1 MAVNAARDLPRLAA
15 VIGIGVLAVLPMAKL
30 PAFYDSFLY
39 LVFFWVSLS
48 TSWALLSGFAGY
60 FSLGHAAFFGVG
72 MYTTAV
78 LTTKFGMPFLPTLPV
93 AAVIPAL
100 LAVGIGAI
108 VFRLRRLRG
117 ELFAL
122 LTLAVTFVIATVI
135 LNTPIDGGGGIFM
148 SAVPLPA
155 IMPTP
160 TGSIYVLGFVLSVA
174 TLAIAWKVVHSRFGL
189 GLFAIHDDEDVAEA
203 KGVPTFRYK
212 LAAFALSAGIAGA
225 VGGVHA
231 MFVGFLTVEGT
242 FDLTVPLYVVLMSV
256 IGGSRSWYGPAIGA
270 AFITTLLYT
279 FMSGGEAMIGRALV
293 GFILILAILWLPDGL
308 VPAVKKW
315 LGRRRSGVT
324 KPPHLVMPKQTLAEV
339 TPVVPAA
346 KPVGDRVLLQV
357 RGAAKRFGGLQA
369 LAGVDLDV
377 REGEILGLVGPN
389 GSGKTTLINVISGF
403 YPLSGGAI
411 TVDGAEIGHVPA
423 HEIAR
428 RGVARTYQI
437 PRPFANMTVLE
448 NVALAATFGG
458 PTSSAKEIREG
469 ALHWLEF
476 TGLADKTDVLPAGLN
491 LHERKFLEL
500 ARALAARPK
509 LLLLDEVLSGLNP
522 AEVDNA
528 IRLVR
533 AIRAQGATIVFVE
546 HLMRAV
552 VELSDR
558 IAVLN
563 EGKLFA
569 LGAPREVMRDPR
581 VVSIYLGKAYAA

>member
-1 MAVNAARDLPRLAA
+1 MAITASRDLPKLAA
-15 VIGIGVLAVLPMAKL
+15 VLAIGVFAFLPMARL

-39 LVFFWVSLS
+39 LVFFWISLS

-60 FSLGHAAFFGVG
+60 FSLGHAAFFGAG

-78 LTTKFGMPFLPTLPV
+78 MTTKFEVPLLLTLPV
-93 AAVIPAL
+93 AAVLPAL
-100 LAVGIGAI
+100 LAVGIGAV

-122 LTLAVTFVIATVI
+122 LTLAVTFVIATII

-160 TGSIYVLGFVLSVA
+160 TGSIYALGFVICVA
-174 TLAIAWKVVHSRFGL
+174 TLAIAWKVAHSRLGM

-231 MFVGFLTVEGT
+231 MYVGFITVAGT
-242 FDLTVPLYVVLMSV
+242 FELTVPLYVVLMSV
-256 IGGSRSWYGPAIGA
+256 IGGSRSWFGPAIGA
-270 AFITTLLYT
+270 AFITTLLYA
-279 FMSGGEAMIGRALV
+279 FISGGEAMVGRAIV
-293 GFILILAILWLPDGL
+293 GLILILSILWLPDGL

-315 LGRRRSGVT
+315 QARRRTG
-324 KPPHLVMPKQTLAEV
+324 MARQ
-339 TPVVPAA
+339 PVADVAPIVPAA
-346 KPVGDRVLLQV
+346 RPVGERALLQV
-357 RGAAKRFGGLQA
+357 RGASKRFGGLQA
-369 LAGVDLDV
+369 LSDVDLDV

-403 YPLSGGAI
+403 YPLSGGTI
-411 TVDGAEIGHVPA
+411 TVDGAEIGRVAA
-423 HEIAR
+423 HDIAR

-437 PRPFANMTVLE
+437 PRPFVNMTVLE
-448 NVALAATFGG
+448 NVILAATFGG
-458 PTSSAKEIREG
+458 PPRRAAEIRDE
-469 ALHWLEF
+469 ALHWIGF
-476 TGLADKTDVLPAGLN
+476 TGLGGKEDVLPAGLN

-500 ARALAARPK
+500 ARALSAKPK

-563 EGKLFA
+563 EGRLFA
-569 LGAPREVMRDPR
+569 IGLPREVMRDPR

>member
-1 MAVNAARDLPRLAA
+1 MNAARDLPKVVAGLAIVA
-15 VIGIGVLAVLPMAKL
+15 LALLPTAGL
-30 PAFYDSFLY
+30 PAFYDSFVY

-72 MYTTAV
+72 MYTTAT
-78 LTTKFGMPFLPTLPV
+78 LTTKAGVPFLLTIPAAAAV
-93 AAVIPAL
+93 AAL
-100 LAVGIGAI
+100 LGVGIGAV

-122 LTLAVTFVIATVI
+122 LTLAVTFVIGTII
-135 LNTPIDGGGGIFM
+135 LNTPIDGGGGVFM
-148 SAVPLPA
+148 SAVPLPRL
-155 IMPTP
+155 MSTP
-160 TGSIYVLGFVLSVA
+160 TGTIYILGFALCVL
-174 TLAIAWKVVHSRFGL
+174 TLAIAWWVAHSRLGM

-212 LAAFALSAGIAGA
+212 LLAFALSAGIAGA
-225 VGGVHA
+225 VGGIHA
-231 MFVGFLTVEGT
+231 MYVGFLTVAGT
-242 FDLTVPLYVVLMSV
+242 FELTVPLYVVLMSV
-256 IGGSRSWYGPAIGA
+256 LGGSRHWLGPAVGA
-270 AFITTLLYT
+270 TAITTLLYA
-279 FMSGGEAMIGRALV
+279 FISGGEAMIGRAIV
-293 GFILILAILWLPDGL
+293 GLTLITAILWLPDG
-308 VPAVKKW
+308 VIPAIQQGLKK
-315 LGRRRSGVT
+315 RRPAPDKAR
-324 KPPHLVMPKQTLAEV
+324 AE
-339 TPVVPAA
+339 VVPAEVV
-346 KPVGDRVLLQV
+346 PIVLATVQPIAGRHILEV
-357 RGAAKRFGGLQA
+357 RAVTKRFGGLRA

-377 REGEILGLVGPN
+377 REGEIFGLVGPN
-389 GSGKTTLINVISGF
+389 GSGKTTLINVIAGH
-403 YPLSGGAI
+403 YPLSSGTV
-411 TVDGAEIGHVPA
+411 TVDGVSIGSLAA

-437 PRPFANMTVLE
+437 PRPFANMSVLD

-458 PTSSAKEIREG
+458 PVRAQREIHEEAR
-469 ALHWLEF
+469 HWIGF
-476 TGLADKTDVLPAGLN
+476 TGLGGKEKALPAELN

-500 ARALAARPK
+500 ARALAAKPK

-522 AEVDNA
+522 AEIDSA

-533 AIRAQGATIVFVE
+533 AIRGQGATIVFVE

-569 LGAPREVMRDPR
+569 LGVPREVMCDPR

>member
-1 MAVNAARDLPRLAA
+1 MTVSRDLPKLAA
-15 VIGIGVLAVLPMAKL
+15 VVAIGVFAVLPMARL

-39 LVFFWVSLS
+39 LVFFWISLS

-60 FSLGHAAFFGVG
+60 FSLGHAAFFGAG
-72 MYTTAV
+72 MYATAV
-78 LTTKFGMPFLPTLPV
+78 MTTKFEVPFLLTLPV
-93 AAVIPAL
+93 AAALPAL
-100 LAVGIGAI
+100 LAVGIGAV

-122 LTLAVTFVIATVI
+122 LTLAVTFVIATII

-160 TGSIYVLGFVLSVA
+160 TGSIYALGFVICVA
-174 TLAIAWKVVHSRFGL
+174 TLVIAWKVAHSRLGMGL
-189 GLFAIHDDEDVAEA
+189 YAIHDDEDVAEA

-231 MFVGFLTVEGT
+231 MYVGFITVAGT
-242 FDLTVPLYVVLMSV
+242 FELTVPLYVVLMSV
-256 IGGSRSWYGPAIGA
+256 IGGSRSWFGPAIGA
-270 AFITTLLYT
+270 AFITTLLYA
-279 FMSGGEAMIGRALV
+279 FISGGEAMVGRAIV
-293 GFILILAILWLPDGL
+293 GVILILSILWLPDGL

-315 LGRRRSGVT
+315 RARRRAGVT
-324 KPPHLVMPKQTLAEV
+324 RQPVADVAPIV
-339 TPVVPAA
+339 TAA
-346 KPVGDRVLLQV
+346 RPVGERALLQV
-357 RGAAKRFGGLQA
+357 RGASKRFGGLQA
-369 LAGVDLDV
+369 LRDVDLDV

-403 YPLSGGAI
+403 YPLSGGTI
-411 TVDGAEIGHVPA
+411 TVDGAEIGRVAA
-423 HEIAR
+423 HDIAR

-437 PRPFANMTVLE
+437 PRPFVNMTVLE
-448 NVALAATFGG
+448 NVVLAATFGG
-458 PTSSAKEIREG
+458 PPRRAAEIRDE
-469 ALHWLEF
+469 ALHWIGF
-476 TGLADKTDVLPAGLN
+476 TGLAGKEDVLPAGLN

-500 ARALAARPK
+500 ARALAAKPK

-563 EGKLFA
+563 EGRLFA
-569 LGAPREVMRDPR
+569 LGLPREVMRDPR

>member
-1 MAVNAARDLPRLAA
+1 MNASRDLPKLVAA
-15 VIGIGVLAVLPMAKL
+15 IAVGVFALLPMAKL

-72 MYTTAV
+72 MYTTAA
-78 LTTKFGMPFLPTLPV
+78 LTTKFEVPFLLTLPL
-93 AAVIPAL
+93 AAILPAL
-100 LAVGIGAI
+100 LALGIGAV

-122 LTLAVTFVIATVI
+122 LTLAVTFVIATII
-135 LNTPIDGGGGIFM
+135 LNTPIDGGGGVFM

-160 TGSIYVLGFVLSVA
+160 TGSIYALGFVLCVA
-174 TLAIAWKVVHSRFGL
+174 TLAIAWKVVHSRLGM

-212 LAAFALSAGIAGA
+212 LAAFALSAAIAGA

-231 MFVGFLTVEGT
+231 MYVGFITVAGT
-242 FDLTVPLYVVLMSV
+242 FELTVPLYVVLMSV
-256 IGGSRSWYGPAIGA
+256 LGGSRSWFGPAIGA
-270 AFITTLLYT
+270 AFITTLLYA
-279 FMSGGEAMIGRALV
+279 FISGGEAMVGRAIV
-293 GFILILAILWLPDGL
+293 GVILILSILWLPDGV
-308 VPAVKKW
+308 VPAAKKW
-315 LGRRRSGVT
+315 LAKRRTAPVRVSV
-324 KPPHLVMPKQTLAEV
+324 EV
-339 TPVVPAA
+339 VPVVPAA
-346 KPVGDRVLLQV
+346 RPIGQRALLQV

-369 LAGVDLDV
+369 LAGIDLDV

-403 YPLSGGAI
+403 YPLSAGSIA
-411 TVDGAEIGHVPA
+411 VDGTEIGHLPA

-437 PRPFANMTVLE
+437 PRPFVNMTVLE

-458 PTSSAKEIREG
+458 PPRRAAEIRDE
-469 ALHWLEF
+469 ALHWIGF
-476 TGLADKTDVLPAGLN
+476 TGLAGKEDVLPAGLN

-500 ARALAARPK
+500 ARALAAKPK
-509 LLLLDEVLSGLNP
+509 LLLLDEVLSGLNT

-563 EGKLFA
+563 EGKMFA
-569 LGAPREVMRDPR
+569 LGQPREVMRDPR

>member
-1 MAVNAARDLPRLAA
+1 MNPARDLPRLGA
-15 VIGIGVLAVLPMAKL
+15 VIAILVLAGLPMAHL

-60 FSLGHAAFFGVG
+60 FSLGHAAFYGAG

-78 LTTKFGMPFLPTLPV
+78 MSAKFGVPFLLTLPV
-93 AAVIPAL
+93 AAAIPAL
-100 LAVGIGAI
+100 MAIGIGAV

-122 LTLAVTFVIATVI
+122 LTLAVTFVVATVI

-155 IMPTP
+155 LMPTP
-160 TGSIYVLGFVLSVA
+160 TGTIYLLGFILCVA
-174 TLAIAWKVVHSRFGL
+174 SLLIAWKVAHSRLGMGL
-189 GLFAIHDDEDVAEA
+189 YAIHDDEDVAEA

-212 LAAFALSAGIAGA
+212 LIAFGLSAGIAGA

-231 MFVGFLTVEGT
+231 MYVGFLTVAGT
-242 FDLTVPLYVVLMSV
+242 FELSVPLFVVLMSV
-256 IGGSRSWYGPAIGA
+256 LGGSRHWSGPAIGA
-270 AFITTLLYT
+270 TFITCLLYAFI
-279 FMSGGEAMIGRALV
+279 SGGEAMIGRAVV
-293 GFILILAILWLPDGL
+293 GLILIVAILWLPDGV
-308 VPAVKKW
+308 VPAVRKW
-315 LGRRRSGVT
+315 RAKRRPASAAPHPAIVQPAPAPVSGVS
-324 KPPHLVMPKQTLAEV
+324 
-339 TPVVPAA
+339 
-346 KPVGDRVLLQV
+346 
-357 RGAAKRFGGLQA
+357 GAARNLLEVKGVTKRFGGLQA
-369 LAGVDLDV
+369 LAGVDLEV
-377 REGEILGLVGPN
+377 REGEIFGLVGPN

-403 YPLSGGAI
+403 YPLTSGTI
-411 TVDGAEIGHVPA
+411 TVDGQEIGHVPA
-423 HEIAR
+423 HDIAR

-437 PRPFANMTVLE
+437 PRPFVNMTVLE
-448 NVALAATFGG
+448 NVSMAATFGG
-458 PTSSAKEIREG
+458 PRRGAAEIRDE
-469 ALHWLEF
+469 ALHWIAF
-476 TGLADKTDVLPAGLN
+476 TGLAGKEDILPAGLN

-558 IAVLN
+558 VAVLN

-581 VVSIYLGKAYAA
+581 VISIYLGKAYAA

>member
-1 MAVNAARDLPRLAA
+1 
-15 VIGIGVLAVLPMAKL
+15 
-30 PAFYDSFLY
+30 
-39 LVFFWVSLS
+39 FFWISLS

-72 MYTTAV
+72 VYTTAA
-78 LTTKFGMPFLPTLPV
+78 LTTKFGMPFLPTVPI
-93 AAVIPAL
+93 AAALAAL
-100 LAVGIGAI
+100 LAAGIGAV

-122 LTLAVTFVIATVI
+122 LTLAVTFVIATII
-135 LNTPIDGGGGIFM
+135 LNTPIDGGGGVFM
-148 SAVPLPA
+148 SAVPLPDL
-155 IMPTP
+155 MPTP
-160 TGSIYVLGFVLSVA
+160 TGTIYILGFAMCVLTLGTAWGVA
-174 TLAIAWKVVHSRFGL
+174 HSRLGM

-212 LAAFALSAGIAGA
+212 ILAFALSAGIAGA
-225 VGGVHA
+225 VGGIHA
-231 MFVGFLTVEGT
+231 MYVGFVTVAGT
-242 FDLTVPLYVVLMSV
+242 FELTVPLYVVLMSV
-256 IGGSRSWYGPAIGA
+256 LGGSRHWFGPAIGA
-270 AFITTLLYT
+270 TFITALLYAFI
-279 FMSGGEAMIGRALV
+279 SGGEAIMGRAIV
-293 GFILILAILWLPDGL
+293 GLILIVAILWLPDG
-308 VPAVKKW
+308 VIPALQKW
-315 LGRRRSGVT
+315 RKGRRAPAEEPR
-324 KPPHLVMPKQTLAEV
+324 AEV
-339 TPVVPAA
+339 VPVVPATPPRIA
-346 KPVGDRVLLQV
+346 DHHIMEV
-357 RGAAKRFGGLQA
+357 RGVTKRFGGLQA

-377 REGEILGLVGPN
+377 CEGEIFGLVGPN

-403 YPLSGGAI
+403 YPLSTGTI
-411 TVDGAEIGHVPA
+411 TVDGAEIGRVPA
-423 HEIAR
+423 HQIAR

-437 PRPFANMTVLE
+437 PRPFVNMSVLD

-458 PTSSAKEIREG
+458 PVRSKTEIRDE
-469 ALHWLEF
+469 ARHWIGF
-476 TGLADKTDVLPAGLN
+476 TGLSGKEDALPAGLN

-522 AEVDNA
+522 AEIDNA

-552 VELSDR
+552 VELCDR
-558 IAVLN
+558 VAVLN

>member
-1 MAVNAARDLPRLAA
+1 MSPARDLPKAVAALGVVALAFVPA
-15 VIGIGVLAVLPMAKL
+15 AGM
-30 PAFYDSFLY
+30 PAFYESFFY

-72 MYTTAV
+72 MYTTAA
-78 LTTKFGMPFLPTLPV
+78 LTTKFEVPFLAT
-93 AAVIPAL
+93 IPLGAGLAAL
-100 LAVGIGAI
+100 LAASIGAV

-122 LTLAVTFVIATVI
+122 LTLAVTFVIATII
-135 LNTPIDGGGGIFM
+135 LNTPIDGGAGVFM

-155 IMPTP
+155 LTSTP
-160 TGSIYVLGFVLSVA
+160 TGTIYILGFIMCVI
-174 TLAIAWKVVHSRFGL
+174 TLATAWWVAHARLGM
-189 GLFAIHDDEDVAEA
+189 GLFAIHDDEDVAEV

-212 LAAFALSAGIAGA
+212 IVAFALSGGIAGA
-225 VGGVHA
+225 VGSIHA
-231 MFVGFLTVEGT
+231 MYVGFLTVAGT
-242 FDLTVPLYVVLMSV
+242 FELSVPLFVVLMSV
-256 IGGSRSWYGPAIGA
+256 LGGARHWFGPAIGA
-270 AFITTLLYT
+270 TVITALLYAFI
-279 FMSGGEAMIGRALV
+279 SGGEAIMGRAIVGLV
-293 GFILILAILWLPDGL
+293 LIVAILWLPDG
-308 VPAVKKW
+308 
-315 LGRRRSGVT
+315 
-324 KPPHLVMPKQTLAEV
+324 
-339 TPVVPAA
+339 VVPALQKWRRRHRA
-346 KPVGDRVLLQV
+346 APAQAVRRAEVVPVMPSAPPAIGQRDILEV
-357 RGAAKRFGGLQA
+357 RGVTRRFGGLQA
-369 LAGVDLDV
+369 LAGVDLGV
-377 REGEILGLVGPN
+377 REGEIFGLVGPN

-403 YPLSGGAI
+403 YPLTSGTI
-411 TVDGAEIGHVPA
+411 TVDGAEIGHAPA

-437 PRPFANMTVLE
+437 PRPFANMTVLD
-448 NVALAATFGG
+448 NVMLCATFGG
-458 PTSSAKEIREG
+458 PVRSRAEIRDESV
-469 ALHWLEF
+469 HWIGF
-476 TGLADKTDVLPAGLN
+476 TGLAGKEEAMPAELN

-533 AIRAQGATIVFVE
+533 AIRAQGSTIVFVE

-558 IAVLN
+558 VAVLN

-581 VVSIYLGKAYAA
+581 VVGIYLGKAYAA

>member
-1 MAVNAARDLPRLAA
+1 MNAARDLPKVVAGLAIVA
-15 VIGIGVLAVLPMAKL
+15 LALLPTAGL
-30 PAFYDSFLY
+30 PAFYDSFVY

-72 MYTTAV
+72 MYTTAT
-78 LTTKFGMPFLPTLPV
+78 LTTKAGVPFLATIPV
-93 AAVIPAL
+93 AAAVAAL
-100 LAVGIGAI
+100 LGVGIGAV

-122 LTLAVTFVIATVI
+122 LTLAVTFVVATII
-135 LNTPIDGGGGIFM
+135 LNTPIDGGGGVFM
-148 SAVPLPA
+148 SAVPLPHL
-155 IMPTP
+155 MPTP
-160 TGSIYVLGFVLSVA
+160 TGTIYILGFAICVL
-174 TLAIAWKVVHSRFGL
+174 TLATAWWVAYSRLGM

-212 LAAFALSAGIAGA
+212 LLAFALSAGIAGA
-225 VGGVHA
+225 VGGIHA
-231 MFVGFLTVEGT
+231 MYVGFLTVAGT
-242 FDLTVPLYVVLMSV
+242 FELTVPLYVVLMSV
-256 IGGSRSWYGPAIGA
+256 LGGSRHWFGPAVGA
-270 AFITTLLYT
+270 TAITTLLYA
-279 FMSGGEAMIGRALV
+279 FISGGEAMIGRAIV
-293 GFILILAILWLPDGL
+293 GLILIIAILWLPDG
-308 VPAVKKW
+308 VIPAIQHWAKK
-315 LGRRRSGVT
+315 RRQPTPAKTR
-324 KPPHLVMPKQTLAEV
+324 AEV
-339 TPVVPAA
+339 VPVVPAT
-346 KPVGDRVLLQV
+346 V
-357 RGAAKRFGGLQA
+357 RPIAERHILEVRAVTKRFGGLQA
-369 LAGVDLDV
+369 LAGVDLGV
-377 REGEILGLVGPN
+377 REGEIFGLVGPN
-389 GSGKTTLINVISGF
+389 GSGKTTLINVISGH
-403 YPLSGGAI
+403 YPLSSGTI
-411 TVDGAEIGHVPA
+411 TVDGVSIGGLAA
-423 HEIAR
+423 HDIAR

-437 PRPFANMTVLE
+437 PRPFANMSVLD

-458 PTSSAKEIREG
+458 PVRVQRDIRDE
-469 ALHWLEF
+469 ARHWIGF
-476 TGLADKTDVLPAGLN
+476 TGLGGKEEALPAELN

-500 ARALAARPK
+500 ARALAAKPK

-522 AEVDNA
+522 AEIDNA

-533 AIRAQGATIVFVE
+533 AIRGQGATIVFVE

>member
-1 MAVNAARDLPRLAA
+1 MTVSRDLPKLAA
-15 VIGIGVLAVLPMAKL
+15 VLAIGVFAVLPMARL

-39 LVFFWVSLS
+39 LVFFWISLS

-60 FSLGHAAFFGVG
+60 FSLGHAAFFGAG
-72 MYTTAV
+72 MYATA
-78 LTTKFGMPFLPTLPV
+78 LMTTKFEVPFLLTLPV
-93 AAVIPAL
+93 AAALPAL
-100 LAVGIGAI
+100 LAVGIGAV

-122 LTLAVTFVIATVI
+122 LTLAVTFVIATII

-160 TGSIYVLGFVLSVA
+160 TGSIYALGFVICVA
-174 TLAIAWKVVHSRFGL
+174 TLVIAWKVAHSRLGMGL
-189 GLFAIHDDEDVAEA
+189 YAIHDDEDVAEA
-203 KGVPTFRYK
+203 KGVPTFRNK

-231 MFVGFLTVEGT
+231 MYVGFITVAGT
-242 FDLTVPLYVVLMSV
+242 FELTVPLYVVLMSV
-256 IGGSRSWYGPAIGA
+256 IGGSRSWFGPAIGA
-270 AFITTLLYT
+270 AFITTLLYA
-279 FMSGGEAMIGRALV
+279 FISGGEAMVGRAIV
-293 GFILILAILWLPDGL
+293 GVILILSILWLPDGL

-315 LGRRRSGVT
+315 RARRRAGVT
-324 KPPHLVMPKQTLAEV
+324 RQPVADVAPIV
-339 TPVVPAA
+339 TAA
-346 KPVGDRVLLQV
+346 RPVGERALLQV
-357 RGAAKRFGGLQA
+357 RGASKRFGGLQA
-369 LAGVDLDV
+369 LRDVDLDV

-403 YPLSGGAI
+403 YPLSGGTI
-411 TVDGAEIGHVPA
+411 TVDGAEIGRVAA
-423 HEIAR
+423 HDIAR

-437 PRPFANMTVLE
+437 PRPFVNMTVLE
-448 NVALAATFGG
+448 NVVLAATFGG
-458 PTSSAKEIREG
+458 PPRRAAEIRDE
-469 ALHWLEF
+469 ALHWIGF
-476 TGLADKTDVLPAGLN
+476 TGLAGKEDVLPAGLN

-500 ARALAARPK
+500 ARALAAKPK

-563 EGKLFA
+563 EGRLFA
-569 LGAPREVMRDPR
+569 LGLPREVMRDPR

>member
-1 MAVNAARDLPRLAA
+1 MNAARDLPKAAAALAIVA
-15 VIGIGVLAVLPMAKL
+15 LAFLPGAKL
-30 PAFYDSFLY
+30 PAFYESFFY
-39 LVFFWVSLS
+39 LIFFWISLS

-72 MYTTAV
+72 VYTTAA
-78 LTTKFGMPFLPTLPV
+78 LTTKFGVPFLPTVPI
-93 AAVIPAL
+93 AAALAAL
-100 LAVGIGAI
+100 LAAAIGAV

-122 LTLAVTFVIATVI
+122 LTLAVTFVIATII
-135 LNTPIDGGGGIFM
+135 LNTPIDGGGGVFM
-148 SAVPLPA
+148 SAVPLPNL
-155 IMPTP
+155 MPTP
-160 TGSIYVLGFVLSVA
+160 TGTIYILGFAMCVLTLGTAWWVA
-174 TLAIAWKVVHSRFGL
+174 HSRLGM

-212 LAAFALSAGIAGA
+212 ILAFALSAGIAGA
-225 VGGVHA
+225 VGGIHA
-231 MFVGFLTVEGT
+231 MYVGFVTVAGT
-242 FDLTVPLYVVLMSV
+242 FELTVPLYVVLMSV
-256 IGGSRSWYGPAIGA
+256 LGGSRHWFGPAIGA
-270 AFITTLLYT
+270 TFITALLYAFI
-279 FMSGGEAMIGRALV
+279 SGGEAIMGRAIV
-293 GFILILAILWLPDGL
+293 GLILIVAILWLPDG
-308 VPAVKKW
+308 VIPALQKW
-315 LGRRRSGVT
+315 LKARRR
-324 KPPHLVMPKQTLAEV
+324 PAEEPRAEV
-339 TPVVPAA
+339 VPVVPSTPHRIA
-346 KPVGDRVLLQV
+346 DHHIMEV
-357 RGAAKRFGGLQA
+357 RGVTKRFGGLQA

-377 REGEILGLVGPN
+377 REGEIFGLVGPN

-403 YPLSGGAI
+403 YPLTTGTI
-411 TVDGAEIGHVPA
+411 TVGGAEIGRVPA
-423 HEIAR
+423 HQIAR

-437 PRPFANMTVLE
+437 PRPFANMSVLD

-458 PTSSAKEIREG
+458 PVRSKAEIRAEARYWIG
-469 ALHWLEF
+469 F
-476 TGLADKTDVLPAGLN
+476 TGLSGKEDAAPAGLN

-522 AEVDNA
+522 AQIDNA

-552 VELSDR
+552 VELCDR
-558 IAVLN
+558 VAVLN